1 MASLPIEEISVWT
14 SIGAN
19 VLVFQNHCS
28 YLKIWFIQS
37 YTDYYLFTYNVGSTL
52 LCILVYVEDLLITG
66 NSLLAVNNFKA
77 SLSST
82 FHMKD
87 LRILKYFLGIEVT
100 RFPLSLSC
108 PKECMP

>member
-1 MASLPIEEISVWT
+1 MASLPIEEISVLT
-14 SIGAN
+14 LIGAK

-28 YLKIWFIQS
+28 CPKIWFIQS
-37 YTDYYLFTYNVGSTL
+37 YAIIICLHIMLAVFPCV
-52 LCILVYVEDLLITG
+52 LVYVEDLLIIG

-87 LRILKYFLGIEVT
+87 LGILECFLGIEVT
-100 RFPLSLSC
+100 RLPLSLSC